1 MLKISLRMFKL
12 SLFKMFMLTKLFTFK
27 LSLLKIN
34 YSGGL
39 GLKAWREQ
47 SASHGDFY
55 MFMSRLHAQD
65 IIAYVQAII
74 V

>member
-12 SLFKMFMLTKLFTFK
+12 SLFRMFMLTKLFTFK

-47 SASHGDFY
+47 SKSHCALTKAVAVFLV
-55 MFMSRLHAQD
+55 SC
-65 IIAYVQAII
+65 
-74 V
+74 